1 MEDVI
6 VIGAGVVGC
15 SIARSL
21 SRYDLKVRVLEAGSD
36 VAEGATKANSSIVHA
51 GFDAKPGTNK
61 AKFNLLGNKMFARVC
76 AELKVPFVQNGSL
89 VLAFSEEDKVELQ
102 KLLERGRSNGVEGL
116 EILDQAA
123 LRAREPNVSEE
134 AVAALWAPTGGIC
147 CPYDLTFR
155 TAENAAANGVE
166 FTFDARV
173 CSVEK
178 INHEQTRTG
187 TNSFWRIACENG
199 RTFEAKAVVNAAG
212 VHSDELNNLVNPV
225 KYNIQPRRGEYYML
239 DRSEGNAFKATIFQ
253 VPGPMGKGI
262 LVSPTVDGTVIVGPS
277 SEDIADKEDKA
288 TTAEIMAKVTR
299 LAKRSFPALP
309 VRAAIKNFS
318 GIRAHETTV
327 SDFVLGEPEGVPGFF
342 NALGVESPGLTSA
355 PAIGE
360 FLAEQVAARLGAA
373 KKPAESISD
382 DVSYWPK
389 TREMTPEALAEQVKK
404 DPTYGRIICR
414 CETVTEGEIRAAI
427 RARVGAR
434 TLDGIK
440 RRTRS
445 GMGRC
450 QGGFCTPRLLEIL
463 SQELGLPMEAFLE
476 SRAKAPEGSVKG
488 KVEVKVKVKEEGKE
502 TGSGT
507 GNSPAVDVLVIGA
520 GPAGLAAAIAA
531 REAGCENV
539 LILERD
545 DAPGGI
551 LQQCIHNGFGLH
563 RFKEE
568 LTGPEYAHR
577 FIDKV
582 NELKIPIECRTMVLD
597 VSADHAVTTISP
609 VHGMRVFKAKSIVL
623 AMGCRE
629 RPRGALL
636 IPGTRPAGVFTAGT
650 AQRLVNMEGIMP
662 GKRVVILGSGDI
674 GLIMARRMTFQGAK
688 VLACV
693 ELMPYSSGLKRNIV
707 QCLDDY
713 GIPLL
718 LSHTVVDIQGRDH
731 LTGVTVAQV
740 DDKRQ
745 PIPGTEQHFDC
756 DTLLLSVGLLPENEL
771 SKTAGV
777 ALSPVTGGAV
787 VDDSMQTSVPGV
799 FACGNVLHVH
809 DLVDYVS
816 AEAEIAGR
824 SAAAY
829 AADAQERVPP
839 AGGAQLVATAYVQ
852 VKDGFGVRGT
862 VPQRINPEGDGKVAV
877 SFRPAGVYKD
887 AAWVVR
893 AGDEVLCRRKS
904 RILTP
909 GESQRVEIDRALFKG
924 KDEVI
929 VEVVK

>member
-36 VAEGATKANSSIVHA
+36 VAEGATKANSAIVHA

-89 VLAFSEEDKVELQ
+89 VLAFSEEDKAELQ
-102 KLLERGRSNGVEGL
+102 KLLERGVKNGVEGL
-116 EILDQAA
+116 EILDQAT

-155 TAENAAANGVE
+155 TAENAAANGVA

-199 RTFEAKAVVNAAG
+199 STFEAKAVVNAAG

-309 VRAAIKNFS
+309 VRSAIKNFS

-327 SDFVLGEPEGVPGFF
+327 GDFVLGEPEGVQGFF

-373 KKPAESISD
+373 KKPAEAISD

-476 SRAKAPEGSVKG
+476 SRAKAPSRERDRERDRESEGGRDHRDHREIPGAPGVPE
-488 KVEVKVKVKEEGKE
+488 VE
-502 TGSGT
+502 
-507 GNSPAVDVLVIGA
+507 ADVLVIGA

-577 FIDKV
+577 FIDRA

-609 VHGMRVFKAKSIVL
+609 VKGMRIFKAKSVVL

-777 ALSPVTGGAV
+777 ALSPVTGGAE

-824 SAAAY
+824 AAAAH
-829 AADAQERVPP
+829 AADATERVTP
-839 AGGAQLVATAYVQ
+839 GTTAYVQ

-862 VPQRINPEGDGKVAV
+862 VPQRINPEGEGKVAV

>member
-1 MEDVI
+1 MDDVI

-36 VAEGATKANSSIVHA
+36 VAEGASKANSAIVHA
-51 GFDAKPGTNK
+51 GFDAKPGSNK
-61 AKFNLLGNKMFARVC
+61 AKFNVLGNRMFPQVC
-76 AELKVPFVQNGSL
+76 AELKVPFKQNGSL
-89 VLAFSEEDKVELQ
+89 VLGFCEEDKVSLQ
-102 KLLERGRSNGVEGL
+102 GLLERGRQNGVDGL
-116 EILDQAA
+116 ELLDAVA
-123 LRAREPNVSEE
+123 VKAREPNVSDQV
-134 AVAALWAPTGGIC
+134 VAALWAPTGGIC
-147 CPYDLTFR
+147 CPYELTFR
-155 TAENAAANGVE
+155 MAENAAANGVA

-173 CSVEK
+173 EHVERIESVEK
-178 INHEQTRTG
+178 GET
-187 TNSFWRIACENG
+187 WRVTCAG
-199 RTFEAKAVVNAAG
+199 GLVFEAKAIVNAAG
-212 VHSDELNNLVNPV
+212 VYSDVLNNQVNSV
-225 KYNIQPRRGEYYML
+225 KYNIQPRRGEYFML
-239 DRSEGNAFKATIFQ
+239 DRSESEAFKATIFQ

-262 LVSPTVDGTVIVGPS
+262 LVSPTVDGTVIVGPT
-277 SEDIADKEDKA
+277 SEDIDDKSDTA
-288 TTAEIMAKVTR
+288 TTAEGMAKVQKMAR
-299 LAKRSFPALP
+299 LSFPMLP
-309 VRAAIKNFS
+309 LRKAITNFS

-327 SDFVLGEPEGVPGFF
+327 SDFVLGEVAEAPGFF

-360 FLAEQVAARLGAA
+360 FLATAVAERLGAA
-373 KKPAESISD
+373 KKPVEQIST
-382 DVSYWPK
+382 DVSWWPK
-389 TREMTPEALAEQVKK
+389 TREMKPAELSELVKK
-404 DPTYGRIICR
+404 DASYGRIICR

-434 TLDGIK
+434 TLDGLK

-463 SQELGLPMEAFLE
+463 SQELNLPMEAFLA
-476 SRAKAPEGSVKG
+476 SRATAPKGMVKRTPPP
-488 KVEVKVKVKEEGKE
+488 VLQPQAVAEPVPE
-502 TGSGT
+502 
-507 GNSPAVDVLVIGA
+507 VDVLVIGA
-520 GPAGLAAAIAA
+520 GPAGLAAAAA
-531 REAGCENV
+531 AKQAGAEKV
-539 LILERD
+539 LVLERD

-577 FIDKV
+577 FIDQVKALGV
-582 NELKIPIECRTMVLD
+582 PVECRTMVLE
-597 VSADHAVTTISP
+597 VSPNHDVTTISP
-609 VHGMRVFKAKSIVL
+609 VHGLRVFKAKSIVL

-636 IPGTRPAGVFTAGT
+636 IPGTRPAGVYTAGT
-650 AQRLVNMEGIMP
+650 AQRLVNMEGVMP
-662 GKRVVILGSGDI
+662 GRRVVILGSGDI

-718 LSHTVVDIQGRDH
+718 LSHTVTDIQGREH
-731 LTGVTVAQV
+731 VTGVTVAQV
-740 DDKRQ
+740 DENRR

-777 ALSPVTGGAV
+777 DLSPVTCGAV
-787 VDDSMQTSVPGV
+787 VDDQMQTNVPGV

-816 AEAEIAGR
+816 DESELAGR
-824 SAAAY
+824 SAAVY
-829 AADAQERVPP
+829 AAGGRP
-839 AGGAQLVATAYVQ
+839 AEATVRLL
-852 VKDGFGVRGT
+852 DGYGVRGV
-862 VPQRINPEGDGKVAV
+862 VPQRVNPEGEGKIAV
-877 SFRPAGVYKD
+877 SFRPGGVYKD
-887 AAWVVR
+887 ATWQVR
-893 AGDEVLCRRKS
+893 AGDQILCTRKS

-909 GESQRVEIDRALFKG
+909 GESQRVLIDRTLFKG
-924 KDEVI
+924 HVEVV